1 MKKDT
6 PLFDK
11 DIKLEVTF
19 PFTVTPKEA
28 DLLIHTDA
36 KSQNQ
41 SFLAMYV

>member
-28 DLLIHTDA
+28 DILI
-36 KSQNQ
+36 KSDKQQNQ